1 MNEIQRREY
10 LSAMGIDLYCPRE
23 ILPTE
28 KQIKER
34 VLNELDKNPSGSGAS
49 KVSEILNLS
58 HELHRPSGAEQP
70 DVSHAKR
77 KRRERSEAHSII
89 KGKPPT
95 TSNQKDLHFSVNFY
109 FLDKRLAILEEVMRG
124 ETASDRR
131 KSSDL
136 MSNVLSALGVGLK
149 SYSFEGENISWP
161 VAKEFS
167 MIGDQASA
175 ARQMLFG
182 FIKRKSHQNEFANLL
197 VFAETISGFYLKTEK
212 GVIVRDYF
220 NQEEKFYLTVTHTLQ
235 SMIDRPQLKKDV
247 WQQLQPLRG
256 RLISD

>member
-109 FLDKRLAILEEVMRG
+109 FLDKRLAIL
-124 ETASDRR
+124 
-131 KSSDL
+131 
-136 MSNVLSALGVGLK
+136 
-149 SYSFEGENISWP
+149 
-161 VAKEFS
+161 
-167 MIGDQASA
+167 
-175 ARQMLFG
+175 
-182 FIKRKSHQNEFANLL
+182 
-197 VFAETISGFYLKTEK
+197 
-212 GVIVRDYF
+212 
-220 NQEEKFYLTVTHTLQ
+220 
-235 SMIDRPQLKKDV
+235 
-247 WQQLQPLRG
+247 
-256 RLISD
+256 

>member
-1 MNEIQRREY
+1 
-10 LSAMGIDLYCPRE
+10 MGIDLYCPRE

-28 KQIKER
+28 KRIKER
-34 VLNELDKNPSGSGAS
+34 ALNELDKNPSDSAGS
-49 KVSEILNLS
+49 KVSETYNLS
-58 HELHRPSGAEQP
+58 HELHRPPGAEQP
-70 DVSHAKR
+70 DVSDAKK

-89 KGKPPT
+89 KGKQPT

-124 ETASDRR
+124 ETPSDRK

-136 MSNVLSALGVGLK
+136 MSNVLSALGIGLK

-167 MIGDQASA
+167 MIGGQASA

-182 FIKRKSHQNEFANLL
+182 FIKRKSHQKEFANLL

-235 SMIDRPQLKKDV
+235 SMIDLS
-247 WQQLQPLRG
+247 
-256 RLISD
+256 LIHISEPTRRIGI